1 MRLGIGIDVLIF
13 WKPTRSRYTFLAADC
28 MALEKPLTRYRH
40 SAGGTPQGPR
50 CDADASRRIR
60 GVGARLASLDFAPPA
75 PTRSLRASESRSAR
89 SCDCL
94 FLFVV
99 SCSCS
104 CLWCVVPPRFGLC
117 AVGVKRLEFSG

>member
-75 PTRSLRASESRSAR
+75 PTRSLRASESRFAR
-89 SCDCL
+89 SLCYGWSVGTYCVPGRDTSPRGL
-94 FLFVV
+94 KTAV
-99 SCSCS
+99 S
-104 CLWCVVPPRFGLC
+104 
-117 AVGVKRLEFSG
+117 KRRARGRGTT